1 MIITTLYRDIPFD
14 EARKCVR
21 APFNNMK
28 YAQHWETEMRAKAVQ
43 IATPAVETDSR
54 SYYVCNGPFYK
65 LNEGTINSPEVGA
78 ARRIVCVHIAE
89 IGD

>member
-1 MIITTLYRDIPFD
+1 VIINTLYRDIPFD

-21 APFNNMK
+21 APFNDMK
-28 YAQHWETEMRAKAVQ
+28 YAQHWETEMRLKPVQ
-43 IATPAVETDSR
+43 ISTPAVEPASR
-54 SYYVCNGPFYK
+54 SYYVCNGPFYS
-65 LNEGTINSPEVGA
+65 LNEGAINSREVGP